1 MPVGVAD
8 VKGYGTWNGAAK
20 LDDSVTNVGMRGEAS
35 VDAIV
40 ALQPDLIITEVE
52 RSTTVVKQLEKTAPV
67 IVMEG
72 SDSSRNIEHMKAN
85 FNLIAK
91 AVGKEDQAAKVL
103 PQLDKALADGKKKL
117 AAAGVAGDGFA
128 MADGWMEGSSVSI
141 RMFGEGSLMSELAE
155 ELGLQ
160 NQWKG
165 KLDPMWGLGQT
176 DVEGMTALSDVH
188 FFYSA
193 SEDDV
198 FAKGLADNAIW
209 KSRPFVQKDQ
219 LYKLEPGTWTFGG
232 PRSCIS
238 FVDQVVK
245 ALAS

>member
-1 MPVGVAD
+1 MGH
-8 VKGYGTWNGAAK
+8 GAAK
-20 LDDSVTNVGMRGEAS
+20 LDDSVTDVGIRGEAS

-188 FFYSA
+188 FFYIR
-193 SEDDV
+193 V
-198 FAKGLADNAIW
+198 
-209 KSRPFVQKDQ
+209 
-219 LYKLEPGTWTFGG
+219 
-232 PRSCIS
+232 
-238 FVDQVVK
+238 
-245 ALAS
+245 